1 MAAWIIPCNE
11 KYYKHREAFANLN
24 TIDWRQSTNVEI
36 GDEVYIYVGQT
47 VGAILYKC
55 EVLDV
60 NIIEPNNNDVE
71 YNIDG
76 KLKPAG
82 KYMKLKLL
90 ETYPEDKYKLKD
102 LLEHGLKTVQG
113 PSKVSTELLS
123 FLISK

>member
-11 KYYKHREAFANLN
+11 KYYRHREAFSNLK

-60 NIIEPNNNDVE
+60 NIVEPNNNDVE

-82 KYMKLKLL
+82 RYMRLKLL

-102 LLEHGLKTVQG
+102 LVEHELKTVQSA
-113 PSKVSTELLS
+113 SKVSAELLS
-123 FLISK
+123 FLMLE

>member
-1 MAAWIIPCNE
+1 MTAWIIPCNE

-82 KYMKLKLL
+82 RYMRLKLI
-90 ETYPEDKYKLKD
+90 ETYQEDKYKLKA
-102 LLEHGLKTVQG
+102 LLENGLKTVQG
-113 PSKVSTELLS
+113 PSKASTELLS
-123 FLISK
+123 FLALS